1 MGKSFD
7 CSGWATKAN
16 MRCADGRVIM
26 KNAFKE
32 CDGMTVPVVWNHQHN
47 SVDEVLGHAL
57 LENRDEGVYAYV
69 NFNDTESGQNAKLVV
84 QHGDVNRFSI
94 YANKLKQQGSNVIHG
109 VIRELSLVLAGAN
122 PGAVIETVMMHGEDS
137 YEEGYITPDI
147 IYCIE
152 NVEPLFHADTEKKG
166 EEEMAKETTKPE
178 GEETIKDVFDTL
190 TEKQK
195 KAVYAMIGMALE
207 DDNDKG
213 NENEKLVSLLVL
225 RTMQLA
231 KYSNEN
237 IGHFGLASEYY
248 CHFTSPIRRYPDL
261 FIHRVISSY
270 LANELDSKMISKYK
284 KQAIKYAE
292 TSSEMEQEE
301 EEAER
306 DLYEIKKCEFM
317 QKHVGE
323 IYDGSISGVTSFG
336 IFVELENTVE
346 GLIRLENMKD
356 DYYVYDENCM
366 RLIGKRTNKIFK
378 LGDKVK
384 VKVVSANKLLRRIDF
399 ELID

>member
-1 MGKSFD
+1 M
-7 CSGWATKAN
+7 
-16 MRCADGRVIM
+16 
-26 KNAFKE
+26 
-32 CDGMTVPVVWNHQHN
+32 
-47 SVDEVLGHAL
+47 
-57 LENRDEGVYAYV
+57 
-69 NFNDTESGQNAKLVV
+69 
-84 QHGDVNRFSI
+84 
-94 YANKLKQQGSNVIHG
+94 QQA
-109 VIRELSLVLAGAN
+109 R
-122 PGAVIETVMMHGEDS
+122 
-137 YEEGYITPDI
+137 
-147 IYCIE
+147 
-152 NVEPLFHADTEKKG
+152 
-166 EEEMAKETTKPE
+166 
-178 GEETIKDVFDTL
+178 
-190 TEKQK
+190 
-195 KAVYAMIGMALE
+195 
-207 DDNDKG
+207 
-213 NENEKLVSLLVL
+213 
-225 RTMQLA
+225 
-231 KYSNEN
+231 YSPTNT
-237 IGHFGLASEYY
+237 GHFGLAAQYY

-399 ELID
+399 ELIDD